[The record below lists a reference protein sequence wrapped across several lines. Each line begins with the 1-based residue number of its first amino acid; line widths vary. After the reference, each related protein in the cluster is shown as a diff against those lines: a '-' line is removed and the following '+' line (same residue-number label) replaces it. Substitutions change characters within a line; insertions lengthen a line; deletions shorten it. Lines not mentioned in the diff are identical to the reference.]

1 MATKRRRFTEAKR
14 RKIVAYHQEHGHT
27 ATLRKFNLA
36 SSVLARMKQD
46 AAKGTA
52 VFGQGQLYVKK
63 KDFTVPEFNF
73 KGLAGK
79 AKSNGL
85 EAVTL
90 LKQAWRLIQAERGQ
104 ALTDSDLYVKL
115 ALNHL
120 TQARK
125 EGGA

>member
-1 MATKRRRFTEAKR
+1 MATKRRKFTQAKR
-14 RKIVAYHQEHGHT
+14 QKIVAYHREHGHT

-52 VFGQGQLYVKK
+52 VFGQGLYFKG
-63 KDFTVPEFNF
+63 KDSTVPEFNF

-90 LKQAWRLIQAERGQ
+90 LRQAWRLIQAERGQ
-104 ALTDSDLYVKL
+104 ALTDADLYVKL

>member
-1 MATKRRRFTEAKR
+1 MATKRRKFTQAKR
-14 RKIVAYHQEHGHT
+14 QKIVAYYREHGHT

-52 VFGQGQLYVKK
+52 VFGQGRLYARRKNSA
-63 KDFTVPEFNF
+63 VPEFNF
-73 KGLAGK
+73 KGAGK

-90 LKQAWRLIQAERGQ
+90 LRQAWRLIQAERGQ

-125 EGGA
+125 DT